1 MTMTPSNRIISHALM
16 LATLLGLATPALAE
30 EVVSVHVLDTRTIA
44 ITEAFPELAAGAGYT
59 FRARKL
65 LLAPGAR
72 TEILV
77 KAGAPSITYV
87 TRGEVVER
95 RDQGPATRRARHE
108 ATLDRGDV
116 VHYWEN
122 VGSEPAEL
130 LIVDVHPDARP

>member
-1 MTMTPSNRIISHALM
+1 MTMTPPNRVLSRAMMIAAL
-16 LATLLGLATPALAE
+16 LATPAVAQ
-30 EVVSVHVLDTRTIA
+30 EVASVHLMDERTIA
-44 ITEAFPELAAGAGYT
+44 ITEAFPELAAGEGYT
-59 FRARKL
+59 FRARKV

-87 TRGEVVER
+87 TRGQVIER
-95 RDQGPATRRARHE
+95 RDQGPSTPRARGA

-122 VGSEPAEL
+122 TGSEPAEL
-130 LIVDVHPDARP
+130 LIVDVHPDAQP